1 MTPGSTLARAFGV
14 SAGVVAAALIVVL
27 VSSRASSAT
36 SPVEVSKHL
45 PAPPAPALHVPRP
58 VALRRAPTVAYWAS
72 VRSAVSGRVWP
83 SNSSAVVAPLA
94 TTTPEDTTNIVL
106 VLGRAR
112 DRAGRLWV
120 HVRLPVLPNDRTAWV
135 PRSALG
141 VYGAVQTH
149 LIIDLERLT
158 ATLLRKGSAI
168 FRAPIG
174 VGRPEWPTPRGD
186 FYIRDEVVR
195 YKSAFYGPLA
205 FGTSALSSVL
215 TDWPGGGFIGLHG
228 TNEPE
233 LVPGRISHGCVRF
246 RNRDILEL
254 GRLMQVGTPVTIR

>member
-1 MTPGSTLARAFGV
+1 MAGSTLARAFGV
-14 SAGVVAAALIVVL
+14 SVGVFAAGLVAVL
-27 VSSRASSAT
+27 VSSRAISSPSAM
-36 SPVEVSKHL
+36 EVPQHL
-45 PAPPAPALHVPRP
+45 NAPPASALRVPRP
-58 VALRRAPTVAYWAS
+58 VALRRSAAFAYWAS
-72 VRSAVSGRVWP
+72 VRNAVPGRAWP
-83 SNSSAVVAPLA
+83 SNRAEVVAPLA

-112 DRAGRLWV
+112 DQAGRLWV
-120 HVRLPVLPNDRTAWV
+120 HVRLPVLPNGGTAWV

-141 VYGAVQTH
+141 VYGVVHTH

-158 ATLLRKGSAI
+158 ATLLRNGSAI

-174 VGRPEWPTPRGD
+174 VGRPEWPTPKGT
-186 FYIRDEVVR
+186 FYIRDKLAR
-195 YKSAFYGPLA
+195 YSSAFYGPLA
-205 FGTSALSSVL
+205 FGTSARSSVL

-228 TNEPE
+228 TNEPR

-254 GRLMQVGTPVTIR
+254 GRLMPVGTPITIR